1 MSNMF
6 LLDPWWNSPVERQA
20 FCRVYRIGQTQ
31 ETYVTRIV
39 VKETVDDRLLKMQED
54 KAKTISEAMG
64 EEGKRMGKLSV
75 KELMRLFGTLSD
87 DNEDEDGPDFIIV
100 EDDPEEISGVD
111 DALGQEQPGYE
122 DVIMLD

>member
-1 MSNMF
+1 MF
-6 LLDPWWNSPVERQA
+6 LIDLWWNSPVEQQA

-39 VKETVDDRLLKMQED
+39 VRETVDDRLLRMQEE
-54 KAKTISEAMG
+54 KTRIIGEAMG

-87 DNEDEDGPDFIIV
+87 DNDDEDGPEFIIV
-100 EDDPEEISGVD
+100 EDDPDEIPGVD
-111 DALGQEQPGYE
+111 EFVGQEQPKHYR